1 MTVPPISSISVVLPA
16 WNEAENIERTLEQ
29 CFSYLADLNQ
39 RLGIDYEVIVVN
51 DGSTDA
57 TPAIAEAIAQ
67 SYPQLHVLHHAK
79 NLGYGAALRTGFDY
93 ASQEFIFL
101 MDSDGQFDIQDM
113 DHLLE
118 QLSSEHQVIIGYRY
132 KRADPVIRS
141 INAKL
146 YHWFIYCVLGLK
158 FRDMDCAF
166 KLFRRAYYRA
176 IRPIQANGAL
186 FSAEFL
192 LKLTQAGF
200 PIVEVPV
207 RHFPR
212 QFGQQS
218 GAKLSVILKMFW
230 ECWRMKQ
237 ELAKGQSTAYRLPDI
252 LQS

>member
-1 MTVPPISSISVVLPA
+1 MTPPPLSSISVVLPA
-16 WNEAENIERTLEQ
+16 WNEAENIERTIWQ
-29 CFSYLADLNQ
+29 CFHYLE
-39 RLGIDYEVIVVN
+39 RLKSTWGIDYEVIVVN

-57 TPAIAEAIAQ
+57 TPAIATAIAQ
-67 SYPQLHVLHHAK
+67 NAPWLYVLHHPH
-79 NLGYGAALRTGFDY
+79 NLGYGAALRTGFDH
-93 ASQEFIFL
+93 ASKEFIFL

-113 DHLLE
+113 DRLLE
-118 QLSSEHQVIIGYRY
+118 KLSSTCQIVIGYRY
-132 KRADPVIRS
+132 RRADPIIRS

-146 YHWFIYCVLGLK
+146 YHWFIFWVLGLK

-176 IRPIQANGAL
+176 VRPIKANGAL

-200 PIVEVPV
+200 SIVEVPV

-212 QFGQQS
+212 RFGEQS

-230 ECWRMKQ
+230 ECWQMKR
-237 ELAKGQSTAYRLPDI
+237 ELAKGNATAYRIPDT